1 MQHSSYESA
10 IEAKVFGMLNKIF
23 QEKERNS
30 RKPSPKKQS
39 DSMQEIRETTQ
50 TLGRELQS
58 MRKMVEDLNLQ
69 TNEKDAEIIKLKMD
83 VADRR

>member
-1 MQHSSYESA
+1 
-10 IEAKVFGMLNKIF
+10 
-23 QEKERNS
+23 
-30 RKPSPKKQS
+30 
-39 DSMQEIRETTQ
+39 MQEIRETTQ